1 MLITIGPLIW
11 CYVHDILLN
20 HKVLDRPL
28 YESRTVSFEY
38 IGVKNDTDMES
49 EGMSSGNGQFLKL
62 FPCPFNRHCKLLL

>member
-1 MLITIGPLIW
+1 MLITIGPLTW
-11 CYVHDILLN
+11 CYVHDITLV

-49 EGMSSGNGQFLKL
+49 EGMSS
-62 FPCPFNRHCKLLL
+62 